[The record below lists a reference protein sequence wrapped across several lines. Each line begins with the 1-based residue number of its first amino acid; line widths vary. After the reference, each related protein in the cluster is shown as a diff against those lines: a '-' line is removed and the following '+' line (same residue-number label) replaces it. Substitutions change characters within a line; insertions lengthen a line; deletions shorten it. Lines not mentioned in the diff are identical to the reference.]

1 VRGDGG
7 GGGEGLD
14 VVLGKIIMPS
24 SSESSAS
31 EGVADWEESEE

>member
-1 VRGDGG
+1 MRGEGG

-14 VVLGKIIMPS
+14 VFLGKIIMTS

-31 EGVADWEESEE
+31 EGVADWEESDE